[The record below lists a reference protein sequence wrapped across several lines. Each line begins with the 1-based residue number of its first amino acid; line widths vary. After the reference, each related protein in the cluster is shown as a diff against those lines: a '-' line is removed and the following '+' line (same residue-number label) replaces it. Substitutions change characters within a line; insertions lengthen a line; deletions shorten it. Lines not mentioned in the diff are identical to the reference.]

1 MIPLL
6 VLVVFSLI
14 FYAMGLV
21 GVSAFADPFAC
32 LRYALTIMFLVT
44 ASAHW
49 GKRRPDLVRMVPPA
63 FPRPDLLVTA
73 TGVLEVLGSVGLILR
88 QTSRLSAIC
97 LTILLVA
104 LFPANAYAAKRNL
117 TLGGRAVPSLKVRL
131 PLQLFFIFC
140 LVVTT
145 LN

>member
-6 VLVVFSLI
+6 VLIVFSLI
-14 FYAMGLV
+14 FYAMGLA

-32 LRYALTIMFLVT
+32 LRYALAIMFLVT

-49 GKRRPDLVRMVPPA
+49 GKRRSDLVRMVPPA
-63 FPRPDLLVTA
+63 LPRPNLLITA
-73 TGVLEVLGSVGLILR
+73 TGILEILGAIGLIFH

-97 LTILLVA
+97 LAILLVA
-104 LFPANAYAAKRNL
+104 LFPANAYAAKQKL

-131 PLQLFFIFC
+131 ALQLFFIFC